1 MLRSFL
7 IHSLILPL
15 WDDFKKFLL
24 NLSLHNH
31 LSLTLHT
38 LLPSSTTG
46 FSSFPRS
53 QGRLDDPAM
62 ANDT

>member
-15 WDDFKKFLL
+15 WDNFKKFLL

-38 LLPSSTTG
+38 LLPSSTG
-46 FSSFPRS
+46 FSSLPRS